1 MEISVLVVNS
11 NNAEGNDWRNEL
23 KGRGYTVLPEC
34 LNMSDMLYALTRE
47 KVHVVICES
56 SLFNDETIPLF
67 ESSQTYFPRIKI
79 VLVGII
85 DKDYLFSN
93 LSNVAITKKFP
104 AELEKY
110 CDPPILFSDDKMMP
124 EHQVLSVLLDDHFFT
139 GEEAAAIL
147 AQLKKLSPGY
157 VTICVRTDYTDDS
170 VHKALNS
177 CVEKYNFTHL
187 LPYRQ
192 NEFIIIADKSPTQE
206 FCLHVAAD
214 IRAGLLKETNTM
226 FSIGISRQRNKA
238 GELYA
243 CRREAERACAATH
256 MFGQN
261 SIIHI
266 DYLDSN
272 DIEYLYPSHKE
283 KRLIEAT
290 MDGDVICAF
299 QMLEEIFAIINSC
312 GKIKQSL
319 INKMVLRILVGLNV
333 AASSRVSAYEKMNLN
348 SLSLKKLMSAKSINE
363 ANAFLIQGIYD
374 FASEM
379 NEITDVTRDALFHK
393 MSIAKKIPDSADE
406 LVQKFGTTLSFINTA
421 IYKNSKSDVFS
432 FVREHNSAEKK

>member
-226 FSIGISRQRNKA
+226 FSIGISRLRYRA
-238 GELYA
+238 EELYA
-243 CRREAERACAATH
+243 CRKEAERACAATH
-256 MFGQN
+256 MFGHN
-261 SIIHI
+261 SIICI
-266 DYLDSN
+266 DYLGQN
-272 DIEYLYPSHKE
+272 DIEYIYPSHKE
-283 KRLIEAT
+283 KRLIEAA
-290 MDGDVICAF
+290 MDGDAACAL
-299 QMLEEIFAIINSC
+299 QMLDEIFEVLKENDH
-312 GKIKQSL
+312 IKQSL
-319 INKMVLRILVGLNV
+319 VNKMVLGILVGLNI
-333 AASSRVSAYEKMNLN
+333 AASSRIFVYEKMNIN
-348 SLSLKKLMSAKSINE
+348 SLSLKKLMAVKTID
-363 ANAFLIQGIYD
+363 AAYAFLKQGICD
-374 FASEM
+374 FANEM
-379 NEITDVTRDALFHK
+379 DDITEVSRDALFHK
-393 MSIAKKIPDSADE
+393 LTASEYIPESAEE
-406 LVQKFGTTLSFINTA
+406 LLQKFKTTLSYINTA
-421 IYKNSKSDVFS
+421 IYENSKSDIFS
-432 FVREHNSAEKK
+432 LIREKKKLK